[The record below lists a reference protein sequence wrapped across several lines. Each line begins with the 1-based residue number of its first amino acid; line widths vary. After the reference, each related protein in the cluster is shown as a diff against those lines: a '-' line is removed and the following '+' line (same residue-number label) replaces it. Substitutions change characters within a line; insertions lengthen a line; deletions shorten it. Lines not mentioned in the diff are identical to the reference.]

1 MRTDTFMAFK
11 TQNRLI
17 MKSISTLLASVVL
30 LFLCRCNGNTE
41 ASSPASDTD
50 NTEANLTP
58 LGQASVVD
66 EGSMKNILS
75 IAIGSPD
82 HTTLVAGVQAAG
94 IEHILVN
101 AGPLT
106 VFAPTNAAFDALP
119 PGTLDELL
127 LPENKRKLGDIITFH
142 ATPGKLYLKDLKDGM
157 SVYMATNEYVK
168 VEVRE
173 DGTYVHGSKIL
184 GTVVASNGIV
194 HVVDKVMLP
203 TQL

>member
-1 MRTDTFMAFK
+1 
-11 TQNRLI
+11 
-17 MKSISTLLASVVL
+17 MKSISTLLVSAVL
-30 LFLCRCNGNTE
+30 LFLCSCNSNPE
-41 ASSPASDTD
+41 VNNASSD
-50 NTEANLTP
+50 NNETNLTP
-58 LGQASVVD
+58 LGQASVED
-66 EGSMKNILS
+66 EGSMKNILN

-82 HTTLVAGVQAAG
+82 HTTLVASVQAAG

-101 AGPLT
+101 VGPLT
-106 VFAPTNAAFDALP
+106 VFAPTNEAFDALP

-157 SVYMATNEYVK
+157 SLYMATNEYVK

-173 DGTYVHGSKIL
+173 DGTYVQGCKIL

>member
-1 MRTDTFMAFK
+1 
-11 TQNRLI
+11 
-17 MKSISTLLASVVL
+17 MKSISTLLVSAVL
-30 LFLCRCNGNTE
+30 LFLCSCNSNPE
-41 ASSPASDTD
+41 VSSPAGENNDS
-50 NTEANLTP
+50 EANLTP

-66 EGSMKNILS
+66 DESMKNILN

-106 VFAPTNAAFDALP
+106 VFAPTNEAFDALP

-184 GTVVASNGIV
+184 GTIVASNGIV

>member
-1 MRTDTFMAFK
+1 
-11 TQNRLI
+11 
-17 MKSISTLLASVVL
+17 MKSIATLLVSL
-30 LFLCRCNGNTE
+30 SLFFLCSCNSTPEVTN
-41 ASSPASDTD
+41 SSNS
-50 NTEANLTP
+50 TEANNTP

-66 EGSMKNILS
+66 EGSMKNILN

-119 PGTLDELL
+119 VGTLDELL
-127 LPENKRKLGDIITFH
+127 LPKNKRKLGDIITFH
-142 ATPGKLYLKDLKDGM
+142 ATPGKLYLEDLKDGM
-157 SVYMATNEYVK
+157 SLYMATNEYVK

-184 GTVVASNGIV
+184 GTIVASNGIV

-203 TQL
+203 TKL